1 MFRGRNSYQL
11 DNFYQRRKVRASS
24 INTSCGA
31 HTKIFSDDR
40 RRSSGDS
47 LSY

>member
-11 DNFYQRRKVRASS
+11 DNFYNGRKVRGSS

-31 HTKIFSDDR
+31 RTQILRGDR
-40 RRSSGDS
+40 RSSSGDS